1 MSNLT
6 TAIQLT
12 KSSTY
17 KLNNGLHIPVA
28 GFGVYQIPVAQT
40 ADLVYQALVD
50 GYRHIDSGVLYN
62 NEAQAA
68 EGIARFLKD
77 HPHVT
82 REQVWFTTKITTA
95 QQGYEETKKAIL
107 EIAHD
112 IKKHIGYVDLVL
124 IHSPATNKEKRLATW
139 KALQEFQIDPNNG
152 VLAIKSIGVSNF
164 GVTHLQE
171 IFDWDELLVKP
182 VVNQIELHPWKPQLE
197 LRKYLIEHDIVAE
210 AYSPLTQGEHLDDPE
225 LLELEKKYKVSKIE
239 ILLKWSYLQGFVV
252 LAKTSKK
259 DRIKQNLG
267 ILPDDRTSDALEE
280 ETHLGKVDLEPGILE
295 VLDKPDSHV
304 SFTWGGEDLTAYKDQ

>member
-28 GFGVYQIPVAQT
+28 GFGVYLIP
-40 ADLVYQALVD
+40 ADEAADMVYQALVD
-50 GYRHIDSGVLYN
+50 GYRHIDSAVGYGN
-62 NEAQAA
+62 QGQAA
-68 EGIARFLKD
+68 AGIAKFVKD

-82 REQVWFTTKITTA
+82 REQIWFTTKITTA
-95 QQGYEETKKAIL
+95 QHGYEETKKAIQ
-107 EIAHD
+107 EIAND
-112 IKKHIGYVDLVL
+112 VKQHIGYVDLVL
-124 IHSPATNKEKRLATW
+124 IHAPNSNKEKRLATW
-139 KALQEFQIDPNNG
+139 KALQEFQINPNNK
-152 VLAIKSIGVSNF
+152 VLPVKSIGVSNF

-171 IFDWDELLVKP
+171 ILSWDGLLVKP
-182 VVNQIELHPWKPQLE
+182 VVDQIELHPWKPQLE
-197 LRKYLIEHDIVAE
+197 LRKFLIEHDIIAE
-210 AYSPLTQGEHLDDPE
+210 AYSPLTQGVHLDDPE
-225 LLELEKKYKVSKIE
+225 LLELEKKYKMSKIE

-259 DRIKQNLG
+259 DRIKQNLD
-267 ILPDDRTSDALEE
+267 ILPDDRKSDALEE
-280 ETHLGKVDLEPGILE
+280 ETHLGKVDLDPGILE

-304 SFTWGGEDLTAYKDQ
+304 SFTWNGDDLTTYKDQ